1 MRLSFSILGGTTLA
15 SLLIGQPIRFLTS
28 DKLVVAMLAAWYT
41 NITFLNVGLQS
52 SAFLTI
58 LAWNSFKILLF
69 EYHTM
74 ISCLSYVAVLPLL
87 PTSQYLL
94 LCDFLWRWLRF
105 QKRPPQ
111 GQSGFVLCFTRES
124 QGCRWLS
131 PQARY
136 LDVAEVFCF
145 ATTI

>member
-58 LAWNSFKILLF
+58 LA
-69 EYHTM
+69 
-74 ISCLSYVAVLPLL
+74 
-87 PTSQYLL
+87 
-94 LCDFLWRWLRF
+94 
-105 QKRPPQ
+105 
-111 GQSGFVLCFTRES
+111 
-124 QGCRWLS
+124 
-131 PQARY
+131 
-136 LDVAEVFCF
+136 
-145 ATTI
+145 